1 MPNMPGMPCSYIVVE
16 VAWWYNTCAMAE
28 LFTLRSLAWRNLA
41 VHRMRSLLTG
51 LAISLGVGTALA
63 GAIVGQAAGRQAGQV
78 SAQGMM
84 ANTLLVQVG
93 LLAAGGLLLF
103 GACFIILNA
112 FGMSLA
118 QRMRD
123 IGTLRAV
130 GMTRHQVRSL
140 VLAEAGLLGLAG
152 AAGGIAAGL
161 GLGWGV
167 MRAMGTLRD
176 APFQVPW
183 WGLAL
188 SPLLGL
194 AVTAIGAL
202 QPAWRA
208 GRVAPLNAIRPL
220 QALATGWYLRRGG
233 RLGAALLIL
242 TLPAV
247 VAFGLIARPAIWAA
261 QAAVLAGQAALL
273 AAAVLLLPTLI
284 DPLAAACRPF
294 LVRGLGVSGRLAA
307 GNVGRDRLRA
317 ALTAG
322 AMTAGL
328 VAIVATSGLMTA
340 GLKGG
345 LRRFGAMLHEDLF
358 VVHDLPL
365 LVTSGELSVENF
377 YQFIAAGGDRF
388 ELGPVVDALQPLVE
402 SGAIQIERHRFVPVP
417 PELAPV
423 PGSPAIAVDPEPFLT
438 IGNFDFYQGDPQ
450 TALAWMERGPAV
462 LLQPVV
468 AERLGVTVG
477 DTIPVQTQQGIVSFT
492 VAGIGGSGWNM
503 TVVPYDDA
511 AAYLGA
517 TGPTH
522 IGIVARDRAGIEA
535 ALAQV
540 RQAIAPFVGHGVI
553 AYHYDNPFDPL
564 AGMVGRLERLIDGL
578 LLLAVAV
585 AALGVVNA
593 TVVNVAERRR
603 EIGLLRAVGATC
615 GQVRRAVV
623 AEAAL
628 LGLIAAIVAG
638 GLGVL
643 MLLEWV
649 VLTLP
654 NGTASVGV
662 RPDWTTIQMVVLAA
676 GRDLAL
682 AWVAALIGGPLVAG
696 LAAYLPAR
704 TAAALDIVAAT
715 RYE

>member
-1 MPNMPGMPCSYIVVE
+1 MSKPFS
-16 VAWWYNTCAMAE
+16 
-28 LFTLRSLAWRNLA
+28 LSSLAWRNLTH
-41 VHRMRSLLTG
+41 HRLRSLLTG

-78 SAQGMM
+78 STQGMM
-84 ANTLLVQVG
+84 ANTLLVQAG

-103 GACFIILNA
+103 AACFIILNA

-118 QRMRD
+118 QRMYD

-130 GMTRHQVRSL
+130 GMTRRQGSRM

-152 AAGGIAAGL
+152 TVGGITTGL
-161 GLGWGV
+161 GLGWVV
-167 MRAMGTLRD
+167 MQAMGTLRD
-176 APFQVPW
+176 APLQVPW

-194 AVTAIGAL
+194 TVTMIGAFE
-202 QPAWRA
+202 PAWRA
-208 GRVAPLNAIRPL
+208 GRVAPLTAIRPL
-220 QALATGWYLRRGG
+220 EALAAGWYVRRGG
-233 RLGAALLIL
+233 RLGAALLVL
-242 TLPAV
+242 TLA
-247 VAFGLIARPAIWAA
+247 AAAAMGLIARPGIWASQAANLAA
-261 QAAVLAGQAALL
+261 QAGLVVG
-273 AAAVLLLPTLI
+273 AVLLLPALI
-284 DPLAAACRPF
+284 NPLAAVCRPF
-294 LVRGLGVSGRLAA
+294 LTHGLRVAGLLAA
-307 GNVGRDRLRA
+307 GNVGRNQLRA
-317 ALTAG
+317 TLTTG

-328 VAIVATSGLMTA
+328 VAIVATSGLTTA

-358 VVHDLPL
+358 IVHDLPL

-377 YQFIAAGGDRF
+377 YQFIAAGSERF
-388 ELGPVVDALQPLVE
+388 ELSPVVDALRPLVD
-402 SGAIQIERHRFVPVP
+402 SGAIQIERYRFVPVP
-417 PELAPV
+417 AELAPV
-423 PGSPAIAVDPEPFLT
+423 PGSPAIAVEPKPFLA
-438 IGNFDFYQGDPQ
+438 IGNFDFYEGDAH
-450 TALAWMERGPAV
+450 TALAWMERGPAL

-468 AERLGVTVG
+468 AERLGVKVG
-477 DTIPVQTQQGIVSFT
+477 DNLPVETSQGVVNFT

-503 TVVPYDDA
+503 TVVAYDDA

-517 TGPTH
+517 SGPTH
-522 IGIVARDRAGIEA
+522 IGIVARDRTVVEA

-540 RQAIAPFVGHGVI
+540 QQAIAPFAGQGVI

-564 AGMVGRLERLIDGL
+564 VSMVGRLERLIDGL

-585 AALGVVNA
+585 GALGVVNA

-603 EIGLLRAVGATC
+603 EIGLLRAVGATR
-615 GQVRRAVV
+615 GQVRCTVV

-628 LGLIAAIVAG
+628 LGLMAAIIAG
-638 GLGVL
+638 GLGLL
-643 MLLEWV
+643 MLFVWL

-662 RPDWTTIQMVVLAA
+662 RPDWTTVQMVALAA
-676 GRDLAL
+676 GRDLAV
-682 AWVAALIGGPLVAG
+682 AWVAALIGGPLIAG
-696 LAAYLPAR
+696 LAACLPAR
-704 TAAALDIVAAT
+704 AAAALNIVAAT